1 MLLSI
6 SNMPACNTAY
16 RGVNTDTAVLVC
28 LIWVLSTP
36 YSPSWLHNDYGGDGY
51 DYSDLELS
59 LSFYTDFKSRGKCS
73 DVYDP
78 MVIMY
83 LNSVTWWLSEGE
95 ILKSGLVNAGSECR
109 EGEQLWLV
117 TGDWRQGRWVSD
129 NTRWYFRENV
139 STCDRGTR
147 EKENDYGCLHPMMI

>member
-109 EGEQLWLV
+109 EWVPGRWAVV
-117 TGDWRQGRWVSD
+117 TGDWRLETGGGESWVSD
-129 NTRWYFRENV
+129 NTHGDISE
-139 STCDRGTR
+139 T
-147 EKENDYGCLHPMMI
+147 EKMLVHVM